1 MSYDETLLIV
11 IKCRSRYLSPTLK
24 PSPRCSAN
32 AFIRF
37 VLNEKSIHDRIMI
50 IFFRLNFIY
59 FTTIMKQIITTN
71 TTTFRW
77 HRCSL
82 RVEGGGRPDTGWK
95 PTCLTKW
102 PHVNLTCWTG
112 FQTWIAVL
120 RQGMHYHR
128 ASRTAIVLSCM
139 YSQKLFSHQ
148 WFCGFIELLHKSA
161 PRGTQVPVLCSRNV
175 PQIFTTVSVSLIPN
189 WFYGPIAVLNDG
201 QQFV

>member
-1 MSYDETLLIV
+1 M
-11 IKCRSRYLSPTLK
+11 
-24 PSPRCSAN
+24 
-32 AFIRF
+32 
-37 VLNEKSIHDRIMI
+37 
-50 IFFRLNFIY
+50 
-59 FTTIMKQIITTN
+59 
-71 TTTFRW
+71 W
-77 HRCSL
+77 G
-82 RVEGGGRPDTGWK
+82 GGGRPDTGWK

-148 WFCGFIELLHKSA
+148 WFCGFIELLRKSA
-161 PRGTQVPVLCSRNV
+161 PRGTQVPLLCSRKV

-189 WFYGPIAVLNDG
+189 WFYGPIAVLAPLLFWTMGNTSYG
-201 QQFV
+201 FLTLWNEQHRMVCLFSKWFITLCTVT